1 MVKQVTGKEVNMN
14 MKKRG
19 RNELKERKS
28 EGKEKGKWLA
38 KKSGNIQE
46 YLRKY
51 IRRRKKYKKKK
62 CGKGKGAFYK
72 SCHAF

>member
-51 IRRRKKYKKKK
+51 IRRKKV
-62 CGKGKGAFYK
+62 
-72 SCHAF
+72 